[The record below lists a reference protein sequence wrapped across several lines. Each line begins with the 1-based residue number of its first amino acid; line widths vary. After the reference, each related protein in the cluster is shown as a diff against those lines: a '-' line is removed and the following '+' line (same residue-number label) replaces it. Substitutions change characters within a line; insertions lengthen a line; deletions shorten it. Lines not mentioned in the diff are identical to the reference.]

1 MDTIQASM
9 KRKKPQQ
16 DFQMKNQQLK
26 LEEELKQ
33 MEANKGKQIKAL
45 DTIKGAL
52 NQMAARKK
60 VTNLKMDKINNI
72 LHFKK
77 EAAKSTF
84 RGLLKTN
91 DKRLG
96 VRGFSVKVP
105 LSEKAKVRESV
116 KKEVKQLAD
125 QYKDVMKGA
134 KKK

>member
-1 MDTIQASM
+1 MREDQSFNKLIM
-9 KRKKPQQ
+9 CLLNKKINERKCSL
-16 DFQMKNQQLK
+16 QQLK

-96 VRGFSVKVP
+96 VRGFTVKVP
-105 LSEKAKVRESV
+105 LSEKAKVREAV
-116 KKEVKQLAD
+116 KKKSNN
-125 QYKDVMKGA
+125 
-134 KKK
+134 